1 MATFGENLR
10 KYRKEAGLTQQQL
23 ADRIGCTRGLI
34 SQYEKGIT
42 NPSLESVIKIAKALS
57 VKMDALEHI
66 RLGGRSIDGF
76 CKVKVYNC
84 PEDTGQYIVARLS
97 NGELWYWG
105 TYEDESEAIEVAD
118 EFENGLVVMRD
129 VQ

>member
-23 ADRIGCTRGLI
+23 ADRIGTTHNLVSI
-34 SQYEKGIT
+34 YERDKL
-42 NPSLESVIKIAKALS
+42 NPKIETVKRFADALS
-57 VKMDALEHI
+57 VEMDALEHI
-66 RLGGRSIDGF
+66 RLRGRNMDGF

-84 PEDTGQYIVARLS
+84 PEDTEQYIVVRLS

-105 TYEDESEAIEVAD
+105 SYEDESEAIEVAD
-118 EFENGLVVMRD
+118 EFENGLVVMRN

>member
-23 ADRIGCTRGLI
+23 GDKLGCSKELI
-34 SQYEKGIT
+34 SQYERGKL
-42 NPSLESVIKIAKALS
+42 NPKIETVKRFADALS
-57 VKMDALEHI
+57 VEMDALEHI
-66 RLGGRSIDGF
+66 RLRGRNMDGF

-84 PEDTGQYIVARLS
+84 PEDTEQYIVVRLS

-105 TYEDESEAIEVAD
+105 SYEDESEAIEVAD
-118 EFENGLVVMRD
+118 EFENGLVVMRN

>member
-10 KYRKEAGLTQQQL
+10 KCRKEAGLTQQQL
-23 ADRIGCTRGLI
+23 ADRIGTTHNLV
-34 SQYEKGIT
+34 SLYERDKL
-42 NPSLESVIKIAKALS
+42 NPKIETAMKFADALN
-57 VKMDALEHI
+57 VEMDALKRI
-66 RLGGRSIDGF
+66 KSGGRNKDGF

-84 PEDTGQYIVARLS
+84 PNDVEQYIVARLS

-105 TYEDESEAIEVAD
+105 CYEDESEAIEVAD
-118 EFENGLVVMRD
+118 EFENGLVVMRN